1 MATRKRIG
9 GSFAPPLGVAG
20 LDRYRQLAE
29 TASGQVKDY
38 ILELCNMLA
47 TFWQTGESQ
56 NGGTPHPSGR
66 GTIIP
71 LEDEEIQRIWDVV
84 PWPNEC
90 DLMGQVFDSIDPV
103 ADKDLRNAAF
113 HLLWYARELT
123 ADREPIT
130 NDKL

>member
-9 GSFAPPLGVAG
+9 GSFAPPLDAAG
-20 LDRYRQLAE
+20 LARYRELAE
-29 TASGQVKDY
+29 AASGQVKDY
-38 ILELCNMLA
+38 MIELCDMLA
-47 TFWQTGESQ
+47 LFWQTGESR

-71 LEDEEIQRIWDVV
+71 LEDDEIKRIWDAV

-90 DLMGQVFDSIDPV
+90 DLIGQVFDGIP
-103 ADKDLRNAAF
+103 ADTQADLRNAAF
-113 HLLWYARELT
+113 HLLWYARELA